1 LATCLYQR
9 DKAIYTKQPDE
20 IKKMIV
26 DRSRRVGQKLIKP

>member
-9 DKAIYTKQPDE
+9 DKAITKQPDE

-26 DRSRRVGQKLIKP
+26 DRSRPVGQKMIRQ